1 MFPSFLQLVLH
12 SRIHSAKIYIIFH
25 YIRKKERKLRLP
37 KTNYYID
44 EWILQNSWILNKRTS
59 SIHASTLRSISSI
72 ALPSINKCVASRS
85 SIINFW
91 SALFFSSNCR
101 MNCFNG
107 GSQVNK
113 NPEDSIDAAAA
124 DRFEDLDYF
133 LGAFPDDFIL
143 PENIVLYSYYIVCII
158 RPVLTSTYHY
168 SLQIVSIQ
176 RSSTGYYRS

>member
-1 MFPSFLQLVLH
+1 
-12 SRIHSAKIYIIFH
+12 
-25 YIRKKERKLRLP
+25 
-37 KTNYYID
+37 
-44 EWILQNSWILNKRTS
+44 
-59 SIHASTLRSISSI
+59 
-72 ALPSINKCVASRS
+72 
-85 SIINFW
+85 
-91 SALFFSSNCR
+91 